1 MRRSAAWS
9 GTAGPR
15 GYGPRHG
22 AGPPLLSPSI
32 PGRVEIQPVIEQGV
46 ARGRHPDQ
54 EDADLAVVLLAEA
67 AVVLPRDPG
76 ALGPLLGEARL
87 VDHAD
92 GADRRAGRRG
102 DQLVGEGGLDLGL
115 DVVGLPGGDGDELLQ
130 PGDLPGAG
138 AQRDRLDALA
148 LGAAHQA
155 LEVGVGVVLCLFL
168 AEERGEAPVELDQ
181 LLGRGAHVVRSH
193 GGSLLTDGLTNE
205 ASADSRVVGIVTRLF
220 YQRFAILPAAVELGV
235 CPGKSLPSLTVG
247 DGDAES
253 SWVGSARSR
262 MAVRP
267 TRSIRRPIIMDSRK
281 TFRAWKPESYAH
293 RPLTP
298 AEILPEDDLVFFLIE
313 LVPQLRPGRLLRL
326 LRAGD
331 PGCPAFRCR
340 YDDHL
345 AGV

>member
-1 MRRSAAWS
+1 M
-9 GTAGPR
+9 
-15 GYGPRHG
+15 
-22 AGPPLLSPSI
+22 
-32 PGRVEIQPVIEQGV
+32 IERGV

-130 PGDLPGAG
+130 PGDLAGAG

-181 LLGRGAHVVRSH
+181 LLGRGRTS
-193 GGSLLTDGLTNE
+193 S
-205 ASADSRVVGIVTRLF
+205 
-220 YQRFAILPAAVELGV
+220 GV
-235 CPGKSLPSLTVG
+235 MGAPS
-247 DGDAES
+247 
-253 SWVGSARSR
+253 
-262 MAVRP
+262 
-267 TRSIRRPIIMDSRK
+267 
-281 TFRAWKPESYAH
+281 
-293 RPLTP
+293 
-298 AEILPEDDLVFFLIE
+298 
-313 LVPQLRPGRLLRL
+313 
-326 LRAGD
+326 
-331 PGCPAFRCR
+331 
-340 YDDHL
+340 
-345 AGV
+345 